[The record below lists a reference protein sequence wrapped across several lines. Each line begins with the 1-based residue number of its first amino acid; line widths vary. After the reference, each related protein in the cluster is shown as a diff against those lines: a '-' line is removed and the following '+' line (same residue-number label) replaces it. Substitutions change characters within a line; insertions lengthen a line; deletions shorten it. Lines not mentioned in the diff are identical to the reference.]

1 MAVRKYLF
9 WKGQEGIKTYKVVA
23 KGKFELLRPF
33 GKEYFPGEDWD
44 KFIEW
49 FEKNAAIT
57 DDENIDFCFISE
69 AVFIPHFSIE
79 YTTVEISTWDIEEI
93 ETFCEEY
100 MHIGNCEIHFSSGK
114 KYIRQI
120 SNLSKKGM
128 KALYV
133 CNLPELSERNV
144 PSIDEKK
151 ELSAEAPSILTQYF
165 KDNLKA
171 LGDPNE
177 PQTLNN

>member
-1 MAVRKYLF
+1 M
-9 WKGQEGIKTYKVVA
+9 
-23 KGKFELLRPF
+23 
-33 GKEYFPGEDWD
+33 
-44 KFIEW
+44 
-49 FEKNAAIT
+49 
-57 DDENIDFCFISE
+57 
-69 AVFIPHFSIE
+69 
-79 YTTVEISTWDIEEI
+79 VESSTWDIEEI
-93 ETFCEEY
+93 EAFCEEY

-144 PSIDEKK
+144 PSNEEKK
-151 ELSAEAPSILTQYF
+151 ELSTEAPSILTQYF

-171 LGDPNE
+171 LGDPHE
-177 PQTLNN
+177 SKTLNH